1 MTPSEQNAA
10 AGAWADTDPAG
21 ALQAI
26 CSAGSLRALRHA
38 YVALRREQPDA
49 RRRGVREA
57 VRIVRLAVRALAGG
71 GRLVS
76 PDAFLF
82 VNGIN
87 IAADAVVMVVGDG
100 QSRTVFTGQLITTLA
115 SVPDR
120 TCRADA
126 HLDTRPNTP
135 ASDGAA
141 RGVGEGAGR
150 VMDRRC
156 EPLPGA
162 LSTRQAA
169 DRLRAGCHATR
180 PERAEGGSCMA
191 QGGGRGRRVVPTAAA
206 KAIRAAHEKGRK
218 G

>member
-21 ALQAI
+21 AQQAI

-49 RRRGVREA
+49 RRRRVREA

-115 SVPDR
+115 GVPVDADGLSALAVVWTARPKKANLKRRDPILPRITVGAVNAASCYLLQTFGQGCEHPRCRCSRKWR
-120 TCRADA
+120 TMMLSCRF
-126 HLDTRPNTP
+126 
-135 ASDGAA
+135 SGSA
-141 RGVGEGAGR
+141 R
-150 VMDRRC
+150 
-156 EPLPGA
+156 
-162 LSTRQAA
+162 
-169 DRLRAGCHATR
+169 H
-180 PERAEGGSCMA
+180 
-191 QGGGRGRRVVPTAAA
+191 
-206 KAIRAAHEKGRK
+206 
-218 G
+218 